1 LIDMTVPRRY
11 AKALLTLGKEDG
23 NYKAYGEGL
32 QGFALLLEREPELK
46 DALLNPVYGREDR
59 QKLLLKMIELLQLS
73 PLLGNLLKLLFDKH
87 RLGAVAGVSQA
98 YQQLTDELEKV
109 SRARVKA
116 AIALDEGTRER
127 LRQTLEKLTGTTV
140 VMEVEEDPEIIGGV
154 LARVGDLVL
163 DGSVRTQLFSLK
175 ESLIKGEVL

>member
-1 LIDMTVPRRY
+1 MTVPRRY

-59 QKLLLKMIELLQLS
+59 WKLLLRMIEVLQM
-73 PLLGNLLKLLFDKH
+73 PTMVGNLMKLLFDKH

-98 YQQLTDELEKV
+98 YQELVDEVEKV
-109 SRARVKA
+109 SRAKVKA
-116 AIALDEGTRER
+116 AIPLDDATRKR

-140 VMEVEEDPEIIGGV
+140 IMDVEEDPGIIGGV

-163 DGSVRTQLFSLK
+163 DGSVRTQLFSLR